1 MYAKRTHLREVMF
14 YLKKFLDF
22 LTTLFLISLL
32 TFLTFQLLP
41 GNPALAILG
50 PEADSAQITALEQK
64 MGLDKSLPERYISW
78 AWQVVRGDFGTS
90 YQYNQSVSKLIRGS
104 FAVTLSLASVTLLF
118 TMLIGFFF
126 GFLYA
131 YIRKTRFFKPLVSI
145 HSIWFSVPSF
155 CTALLLILIFSVKL
169 GLFPAMGY
177 SKLSQGF
184 FAWLH
189 SLVLPAFSLSLGSG
203 AILARYTTTSILNQ
217 EKQDY
222 VRTARSKGLSEWGV
236 ITRHI
241 LRNALLPSVTT
252 LGLIMTEILGGSI
265 IVENVFSLPGI
276 GRLIAN
282 SISTR
287 DFPLIQALVLYLALI
302 TLFCN
307 FLVDVIYTLIDP
319 RVRAM
324 K

>member
-1 MYAKRTHLREVMF
+1 MKF

-22 LTTLFLISLL
+22 LSTLVLISLL
-32 TFLTFQLLP
+32 TFFVFQLLP

-50 PEADSAQITALEQK
+50 ADADEAQVAVLEAK
-64 MGLDKSLPERYISW
+64 MGLDKSIGERYILWIAS
-78 AWQVVRGDFGTS
+78 AIRGDFGIS
-90 YQYNQSVSKLIRGS
+90 YQYNQSVSRLIGGS
-104 FAVTLSLASVTLLF
+104 FSVTLSLALISLVF
-118 TMLIGFFF
+118 TIFIGFSF

-131 YIRKTRFFKPLVSI
+131 YIRKTPFFKPLMSI
-145 HSIWFSVPSF
+145 HQMWFSIPSF

-169 GLFPAMGY
+169 GIFPAMGY
-177 SKLSQGF
+177 VPISDGF

-222 VRTARSKGLSEWGV
+222 VRTARSKGVGEWQV

-241 LRNALLPSVTT
+241 LPNALLPSITT
-252 LGLIMTEILGGSI
+252 LGLILTEILGGSI

-276 GRLIAN
+276 GRLIA
-282 SISTR
+282 SSSLTR
-287 DFPLIQALVLYLALI
+287 DFPLIQGLVLYLAFI
-302 TLFCN
+302 TLLCN
-307 FLVDVIYTLIDP
+307 TLVDFFYSIVDP
-319 RVRAM
+319 RIRGGA
-324 K
+324 KK